1 MAASAVD
8 DRQENLNMISSV
20 AFLGLG
26 AMGAPMA
33 RNLMKAGFALRVWN
47 RGAERSRVFESSGA
61 TVCHSITEAV
71 RGASF
76 VVSIVAD
83 DEASRSVMLD
93 EGGVLANA
101 SPGTVVIDSS
111 TNTPALAG
119 SLAQA
124 AAARGLAYLDA
135 PVAGSVPQATSGEL
149 VFMVGGDAA
158 ALAAAQP
165 LLGAMGRQAIHIG
178 ASGHGATIKLINNML
193 SAVMN
198 TALAEAVMVARA
210 AGLDPEP
217 VTQLLNEGPA
227 GSRLTRTKLP
237 KVFRR
242 DFAPQF
248 QLGLMEKDMR
258 YFIALAQDLDRPVP
272 LASLARSQLQAARV
286 AGFGE
291 LDVSAVYYQVSGE
304 RPARA

>member
-1 MAASAVD
+1 MTGT
-8 DRQENLNMISSV
+8 V

-47 RGAERSRVFESSGA
+47 RSAERARAFESSGA
-61 TVCHSITEAV
+61 TVCHSIAEAV
-71 RGASF
+71 RGAAF

-83 DEASRSVMLD
+83 DAATRSVMLD
-93 EGGVLANA
+93 ADGALANA
-101 SPGTVVIDSS
+101 ASGTVVIDSS
-111 TNTPALAG
+111 TNTPAL
-119 SLAQA
+119 SRTVAQA
-124 AAARGLAYLDA
+124 ASARGLAYLDA

-149 VFMVGGDAA
+149 VFMVGGDET

-165 LLGAMGRQAIHIG
+165 LLNVMGRQAIHIG
-178 ASGHGATIKLINNML
+178 PSGHGATIKLINNML

-237 KVFRR
+237 KVFQR

-291 LDVSAVYYQVSGE
+291 LDVSAVYYQVTGE
-304 RPARA
+304 RPTRA

>member
-1 MAASAVD
+1 MTD
-8 DRQENLNMISSV
+8 TV

-33 RNLMKAGFALRVWN
+33 RNLIKAGFSLRVWN
-47 RGAERSRVFESSGA
+47 RSPQRARAFEQSGA
-61 TVCHSITEAV
+61 VVCASIAEAV

-83 DEASRSVMLD
+83 DEATRAVMLD
-93 EGGVLANA
+93 AQGVVASA

-111 TNTPALAG
+111 TNTPALAR

-124 AAARGLAYLDA
+124 ATARGLAYLDA
-135 PVAGSVPQATSGEL
+135 PVSGSVPQATSGEL
-149 VFMVGGDAA
+149 VFMVGGDAS
-158 ALAAAQP
+158 ALATAGP
-165 LLGAMGRQAIHIG
+165 LLAAMGRQAILIG
-178 ASGHGATIKLINNML
+178 PSGHGATIKLINNML

-198 TALAEAVMVARA
+198 TALAEAVMLARA

-237 KVFRR
+237 KVFGR
-242 DFAPQF
+242 DFSPQF
-248 QLGLMEKDMR
+248 QLALMEKDMR
-258 YFIALAQDLDRPVP
+258 YFIALAQELDRPVP
-272 LASLARSQLQAARV
+272 LASLARSQLQAARI
-286 AGFGE
+286 AGLGE

-304 RPARA
+304 RPAQP